1 MAHTEPSRRRGRRAE
16 SPHAGGFGGRVR
28 DCFNRHAAAYEQGAR
43 LQTAIAAR
51 LGQLCRSLKPQ
62 IPAGQRAD
70 LGAGSGLLSR
80 ALETSLGGPP
90 LLRVDLCTELLA
102 QERTGDPALV
112 HHQLLWDLN
121 RGLPRQ
127 LNGAGL
133 LASSFALQWLEQPPQ
148 RLQEWCHQLQSGG
161 WLVLAVPTAGSFG
174 IWHTASARADVP
186 FSGLELPDA
195 EQLETIARQELELQK
210 LQRLRFSWPNHG
222 ALTFLRQIRAIGAQA
237 SRQPHLRP
245 GELRRLMTHWPA
257 ADQPLRWEVLLLVGR
272 RR

>member
-1 MAHTEPSRRRGRRAE
+1 MAHTEPLNPLSPFSPSSR
-16 SPHAGGFGGRVR
+16 FGGRVR
-28 DCFNRHAAAYEQGAR
+28 DCFNRHAAAYEQGAG
-43 LQTAIAAR
+43 LQKAIAAR
-51 LGQLCRSLKPQ
+51 LGQICRSLRPQ
-62 IPAGQRAD
+62 IPAGPRAD

-90 LLRVDLCTELLA
+90 LLRLDLCTELLA
-102 QERTGDPALV
+102 QERSGDPALV

-121 RGLPRQ
+121 SGLPRQ

-148 RLQEWCHQLQSGG
+148 RLQEWCRQLQSGG

-174 IWHTASARADVP
+174 IWRTASAQAKVP
-186 FSGLELPDA
+186 FSGLELPEA
-195 EQLETIARQELELQK
+195 EQLETIARQELDLQR
-210 LQRLRFSWPNHG
+210 LQRLRFSWPNQG
-222 ALTFLRQIRAIGAQA
+222 ALPFLRQIREIGALA
-237 SRQPHLRP
+237 SRQRRLRP
-245 GELRRLMTHWPA
+245 GELRRLVAHWPA